1 MHGVV
6 GTPSHGMSGVGGN
19 HCRGVSGVVGSNRS
33 HGVNNAE
40 DIHPR
45 GVGNGA
51 GRRRFRDEKSDAG
64 TGHSHGGTNVVDG
77 PSHREGKSASVVNHW
92 SGDYC
97 SGAALGYCDAF
108 GMTWLDL
115 I

>member
-1 MHGVV
+1 MNGV
-6 GTPSHGMSGVGGN
+6 GSTPSHGMNGVGGN
-19 HCRGVSGVVGSNRS
+19 HCRGVSDVAGSTRS
-33 HGVNNAE
+33 HGVNDVE
-40 DIHPR
+40 DIHLR

-51 GRRRFRDEKSDAG
+51 VKRRFRDEKSDVG
-64 TGHSHGGTNVVDG
+64 TGHSHGEKNVVDG
-77 PSHREGKSASVVNHW
+77 PSHREGTSAAVANHW